1 VEVQVNFGKHDFF
14 ANARHA
20 DTRPHRVTFRYDP
33 PTRRLAVSGEDRDRD
48 MRSIRDL
55 VERGIIPSDLDAIL
69 HTAPSEVV
77 TIIRGRH
84 GSLTRERPE
93 PQDVGQTA
101 THGVATSY
109 QFGNFSVKTTQAY
122 LKVGDLRRSLLPLQ
136 TGFHAYGGS
145 SRSVGQTLD

>member
-1 VEVQVNFGKHDFF
+1 MEVQVNFGKHDFF

-84 GSLTRERPE
+84 LSSLTSDKVFPIRQAGTHIPNTAHDIGGRP
-93 PQDVGQTA
+93 
-101 THGVATSY
+101 S
-109 QFGNFSVKTTQAY
+109 
-122 LKVGDLRRSLLPLQ
+122 SL
-136 TGFHAYGGS
+136 TIC
-145 SRSVGQTLD
+145 